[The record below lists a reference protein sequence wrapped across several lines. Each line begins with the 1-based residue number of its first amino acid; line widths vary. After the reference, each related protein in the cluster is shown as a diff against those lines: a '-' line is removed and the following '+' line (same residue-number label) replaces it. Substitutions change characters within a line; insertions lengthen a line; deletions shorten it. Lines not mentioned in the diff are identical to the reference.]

1 MEHVDQEEKEERE
14 LRNHYRN
21 RKKTTLIEGLVR
33 ARARPA
39 RGTRFFVLYCK
50 KTVSESGR
58 ARQPVVIFGW
68 REGKERG
75 VLR

>member
-1 MEHVDQEEKEERE
+1 MEEHVDQAEERE
-14 LRNHYRN
+14 RVKKSLQ
-21 RKKTTLIEGLVR
+21 KKTTLIEGLVR

-50 KTVSESGR
+50 KKTVSESGR